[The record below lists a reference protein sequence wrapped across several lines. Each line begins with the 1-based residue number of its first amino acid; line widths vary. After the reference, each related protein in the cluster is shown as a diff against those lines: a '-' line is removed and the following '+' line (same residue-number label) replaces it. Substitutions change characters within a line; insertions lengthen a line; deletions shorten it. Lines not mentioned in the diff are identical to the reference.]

1 MRKSIVPWFFKL
13 DTYSWNFFIIWII
26 YPLFDFARQK
36 KSLRLLFRSQKNYYK
51 YIMIVY
57 KYINQFSNRMQ
68 I

>member
-36 KSLRLLFRSQKNYYK
+36 KESEITFSFTEKLLQIYYDSS
-51 YIMIVY
+51 I
-57 KYINQFSNRMQ
+57 
-68 I
+68 